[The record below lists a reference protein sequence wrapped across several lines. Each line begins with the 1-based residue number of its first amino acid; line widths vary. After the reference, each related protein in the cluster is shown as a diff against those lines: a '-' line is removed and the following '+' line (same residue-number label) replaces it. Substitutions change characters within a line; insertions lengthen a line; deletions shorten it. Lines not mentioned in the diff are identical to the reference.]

1 MSRTQI
7 RAAMNTIPAVAT
19 REVVAV
25 PSLRVGDLVSVYGV
39 ILRLTECRVW
49 WCEYTKR
56 EVSTFQTECVG
67 SLPGVAKSV
76 LGGYWDYL
84 TNGWV
89 VQGNALATALR
100 VTL

>member
-1 MSRTQI
+1 MSSAI
-7 RAAMNTIPAVAT
+7 RTIPDVAT

-25 PSLRVGDLVSVYGV
+25 PSLRVGDLVLVHGV
-39 ILRLTECRVW
+39 VMRLTSCRLW
-49 WCEYTKR
+49 WCEHTKR

-84 TNGWV
+84 TNGWA
-89 VQGNALATALR
+89 VQGNALATAVR